1 MSTANFLFL
10 DGQIHRSN
18 KLLVSPNNR
27 SFRYGDGFFE
37 TMKWMNGRVLLA
49 DYHFERLFASL
60 DRLQFQAPNYFT
72 KAYLENQIN
81 ELVKKNGHTKL
92 ARVRVM
98 IYRGEGGLYE
108 VENHF
113 PHHLI
118 QTYELN
124 PSNNQLNENGLVV
137 DLYKDAIKVCD
148 SFSHIKSN
156 NYLNYAMAA
165 IWAKKQ
171 HLNDAFLF
179 NPYNR
184 LADAT
189 IANVFLIKDGLIKT
203 PAITEG
209 PVQGVMRRHILQALR
224 AADMPVEET
233 TIELADIEQ
242 ASEIFLTNAIYGV
255 RWVKQFGKHAYT
267 QQLAP
272 LLHKK
277 MVQSTF

>member
-1 MSTANFLFL
+1 
-10 DGQIHRSN
+10 
-18 KLLVSPNNR
+18 
-27 SFRYGDGFFE
+27 
-37 TMKWMNGRVLLA
+37 MNGRVLLA
-49 DYHFERLFASL
+49 DYHFERLFTSL

-209 PVQGVMRRHILQALR
+209 PVQGVMRRHLLQALR

-242 ASEIFLTNAIYGV
+242 ASEIFLTNAIYGI
-255 RWVKQFGKHAYT
+255 RWVKQFGKHTYT

>member
-1 MSTANFLFL
+1 M
-10 DGQIHRSN
+10 
-18 KLLVSPNNR
+18 
-27 SFRYGDGFFE
+27 
-37 TMKWMNGRVLLA
+37 
-49 DYHFERLFASL
+49 
-60 DRLQFQAPNYFT
+60 
-72 KAYLENQIN
+72 
-81 ELVKKNGHTKL
+81 
-92 ARVRVM
+92 
-98 IYRGEGGLYE
+98 
-108 VENHF
+108 ENHF

-118 QTYELN
+118 QTYDLN

-137 DLYKDAIKVCD
+137 DLYRDAIKVCD

-209 PVQGVMRRHILQALR
+209 PVQGVMRRYLLQALR

-233 TIELADIEQ
+233 AIELSDIEQ
-242 ASEIFLTNAIYGV
+242 ASEIFLTNAIYGI
-255 RWVKQFGKHAYT
+255 RWVKQFGKHSYT

-277 MVQSTF
+277 MVQTTF

>member
-37 TMKWMNGRVLLA
+37 TMKWMHGRILLA
-49 DYHFERLFASL
+49 DYHFERLFTSL

-98 IYRGEGGLYE
+98 IYRGEGGLYD

-137 DLYKDAIKVCD
+137 DLYRDAIKVCD

-189 IANVFLIKDGLIKT
+189 IANVFLIKDGFIKT

-209 PVQGVMRRHILQALR
+209 PVQGVMRRHLLQALR

-242 ASEIFLTNAIYGV
+242 ASEIFLTNAIYGI
-255 RWVKQFGKHAYT
+255 RWVKQFGKHTYT

-277 MVQSTF
+277 MVQSSF

>member
-60 DRLQFQAPNYFT
+60 NRLQFQVPNYFT

-92 ARVRVM
+92 ARVRIT

-118 QTYELN
+118 QTYDLN

-137 DLYKDAIKVCD
+137 DLYRDAIKVCD

-209 PVQGVMRRHILQALR
+209 PVQGVMRRYLLQALR

-233 TIELADIEQ
+233 TIELSDIEQ
-242 ASEIFLTNAIYGV
+242 ASEIFLTNAIYGI
-255 RWVKQFGKHAYT
+255 RWVKQFGKHSYT

-277 MVQSTF
+277 MVQTTF

>member
-60 DRLQFQAPNYFT
+60 NRLQFQVPNYFT

-92 ARVRVM
+92 ARVRIT

-118 QTYELN
+118 QTYDLN

-137 DLYKDAIKVCD
+137 DLYRDAIKVCD

-209 PVQGVMRRHILQALR
+209 PVQGVMRRYLLQALR

-233 TIELADIEQ
+233 AIELSDIEQ
-242 ASEIFLTNAIYGV
+242 ASEIFLTNAIYGI
-255 RWVKQFGKHAYT
+255 RWVKQFGKHSYT

-277 MVQSTF
+277 MVQTTF